1 MEKVRIEDLKPG
13 MILARTI
20 YGTDGRILVK
30 EKAEISASILEK
42 LRKLGLP
49 AAYIRKPDDPD
60 RPDLVSDETRMDLV
74 RSLSKIDTE
83 VRAGGD
89 LKLGASKIP
98 LYDLVDE
105 IVRNQKVLLGMTDIR
120 LHNDYTYGHSVHV
133 AIIAVKIGLQM
144 GYNQLKLADLA
155 VGALFHDIGMTKI
168 PLAILEKTDDLTE
181 EEMKL
186 IQTHAEVGYN
196 MLRQSQDISN
206 VAAHVAY
213 QHHER
218 YNGSG
223 YPRGMAGDAIHE
235 FARIV
240 AIADVYDSMT
250 TEKIYRP
257 AKPVMEAMN
266 YIDTRKG
273 IDFDPKIVD
282 IFEQVVAV

>member
-13 MILARTI
+13 MVLGRTI

-30 EKAEISASILEK
+30 ENAEISASIIEK

-49 AAYIRKPDDPD
+49 AAYIRQTDDSD
-60 RPDLVSDETRMDLV
+60 RPDLVSDATRMDLI

-89 LKLGASKIP
+89 PNLGSSKIP

-105 IVRNQKVLLGMTDIR
+105 IVRNQRILLGMTDIW

-168 PLAILEKTDDLTE
+168 PLAILEKTDNLTE

-257 AKPVMEAMN
+257 AKPMMEAMH
-266 YIDTRKG
+266 YVDTRKG
-273 IDFDPKIVD
+273 IDFDPNIVD

>member
-13 MILARTI
+13 MVLARTI

-30 EKAEISASILEK
+30 ESAEISASILEK
-42 LRKLGLP
+42 LRKMGLP
-49 AAYIRKPDDPD
+49 AAYIRKTDDSES
-60 RPDLVSDETRMDLV
+60 PDLVSDATRMDLI

-83 VRAGGD
+83 VRTGGD
-89 LKLGASKIP
+89 PNLGSSKIP

-105 IVRNQKVLLGMTDIR
+105 IVRNQRILLGMTDIR

-133 AIIAVKIGLQM
+133 AIIATKIGLQM

-168 PLAILEKTDDLTE
+168 PLEILEKTDNLNE
-181 EEMKL
+181 EELKL
-186 IQTHAEVGYN
+186 IRTHPEIGYN
-196 MLRQSQDISN
+196 MLRQNQDISN
-206 VAAHVAY
+206 VSAHVAY

-257 AKPVMEAMN
+257 AKPVLEAISF
-266 YIDTRKG
+266 IDSKKRNR
-273 IDFDPKIVD
+273 F
-282 IFEQVVAV
+282 